1 MLHLSEIK
9 ILNLTVADLQNRMN
23 NATPDNRF
31 SHQIGQHTPTSPVSS
46 YQTPEYRLNR
56 QKAMFGDTSAAN
68 ISQIGTE
75 NHMGGPPTKSL
86 YESLETRPS
95 IGSHC
100 TSNIHNHSMSHNQS
114 RLIAGK
120 KTFTKSSLELFEFF

>member
-1 MLHLSEIK
+1 
-9 ILNLTVADLQNRMN
+9 MN

-31 SHQIGQHTPTSPVSS
+31 SHQIGQHTPISPLSS

-68 ISQIGTE
+68 ISQMGTE

-86 YESLETRPS
+86 YESLETRS
-95 IGSHC
+95 SMGLHC
-100 TSNIHNHSMSHNQS
+100 TSNIHSHSMSHNQS

-120 KTFTKSSLELFEFF
+120 RTFEKRVVEFSEFFLV